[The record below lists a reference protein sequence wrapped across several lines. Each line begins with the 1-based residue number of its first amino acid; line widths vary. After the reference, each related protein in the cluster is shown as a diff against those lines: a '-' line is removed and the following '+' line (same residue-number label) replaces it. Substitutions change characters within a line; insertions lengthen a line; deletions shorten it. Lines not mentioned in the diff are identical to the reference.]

1 MNYHCGTEKTR
12 DELRKQVYDA
22 MAEEEKTEAGKENG
36 VAESPVKH
44 VNGSEEPQSSV
55 QVADVNGEEK
65 SPGAP
70 VNGVK
75 ESLTPG
81 KETMNGEKTEAT
93 QEDSKD
99 EEAKTDAEQGDE
111 EPEGS

>member
-1 MNYHCGTEKTR
+1 
-12 DELRKQVYDA
+12 

-44 VNGSEEPQSSV
+44 VNGSEQPPSSV
-55 QVADVNGEEK
+55 QMADVNGEEK

-81 KETMNGEKTEAT
+81 KETVNGETTEAK

-99 EEAKTDAEQGDE
+99 EESKTDAKQGDE

>member
-1 MNYHCGTEKTR
+1 
-12 DELRKQVYDA
+12 

-44 VNGSEEPQSSV
+44 VNGSEEPPSSV
-55 QVADVNGEEK
+55 QMADVNGEEK

-81 KETMNGEKTEAT
+81 KETVNGETTEAK
-93 QEDSKD
+93 QEES
-99 EEAKTDAEQGDE
+99 KTDAEQGDE

>member
-1 MNYHCGTEKTR
+1 
-12 DELRKQVYDA
+12 

-44 VNGSEEPQSSV
+44 VNGSAEPPSSV
-55 QVADVNGEEK
+55 QMADVNGEEK

-81 KETMNGEKTEAT
+81 KETVNGETEAK

-99 EEAKTDAEQGDE
+99 EESKTDAEQGDE